1 MSTTNE
7 LFLEVM
13 ALAIRCQAWRSEAEL
28 PQGELVALLR
38 LAEEQKVLPLVFDAV
53 CTSKTIRKVNLRR
66 LMAIQK
72 QAVRWISRQVEQT
85 NEFLVMLHSLQA
97 QGLDPVVMKGLVCR
111 ELYPQPM
118 LRYSVDEDLLVS
130 DDDFAVFHEAIKRHV
145 LPPYPNESDL
155 DKTWEFTYHDTHSPL
170 NIELHRRM
178 FMPDQE
184 AYGLLVAPFAGVL
197 SRTTTIHVQGIQVR
211 TLAPTD
217 HLLFLIFH
225 AYKHFL
231 YSGVGIRQVCD
242 IGLFAERYADQLDWP
257 HIVSACAD
265 AHMGDFPTALFRIA
279 DKHLGLH
286 AKVPQEWCKEVDEQ
300 PLLLDMLSGG
310 LMGDNDVNRIH
321 SSNITLGAVTNNG
334 GRHHRLSGLLNAL
347 FPSADYIRNEY
358 PYVARCRLLLPIGW
372 LHRIVAYLCS
382 HKGSDT
388 KTTIK
393 IGQERI
399 ELLRH
404 YSIIE

>member
-13 ALAIRCQAWRSEAEL
+13 ALAIRGQAWRSEAEL
-28 PQGELVALLR
+28 PQGELESLLR
-38 LAEEQKVLPLVFDAV
+38 LAEDQKVLPLVFNAV
-53 CTSKTIRKVNLRR
+53 CTSKTFRKADLRR
-66 LMAIQK
+66 MVGIQK
-72 QAVRWISRQVEQT
+72 QAVRWVTRQVEQT

-97 QGLDPVVMKGLVCR
+97 QGLDPVVMKGLICR

-118 LRYSVDEDLLVS
+118 LRHSVDEDLLVS
-130 DDDFAVFHEAIKRHV
+130 DADFAAFHEAIKRHG
-145 LPPYPNESDL
+145 LPPDHGEPDL
-155 DKTWEFTYHDTHSPL
+155 GKTWEISYHDTRSPL
-170 NIELHRRM
+170 YIELHRRM

-184 AYGLLVAPFAGVL
+184 AYGLLSAPFADVL
-197 SRTTTIHVQGIQVR
+197 SRTTTIQVQDMQVR
-211 TLAPTD
+211 TLHPTN
-217 HLLFLIFH
+217 HLLFLVFH

-257 HIVSACAD
+257 HIVSACSD
-265 AHMGDFPTALFRIA
+265 AQMGDFPAALCRIA
-279 DKHLGLH
+279 EKHLGLH
-286 AKVPQEWCKEVDEQ
+286 AEVPQEWRKEVDEQ

-310 LMGDNDVNRIH
+310 LMGNNDVNRIH
-321 SSNITLGAVTNNG
+321 SSNITLGAVADRG
-334 GRHHRLSGLLNAL
+334 GRHHRLSGLLSAL

-358 PYVARCRLLLPIGW
+358 SYTARYPLLLPVGW

-382 HKGSDT
+382 HQGTDA
-388 KTTIK
+388 KTTLR

-399 ELLRH
+399 GLLRH
-404 YSIIE
+404 YGIIE